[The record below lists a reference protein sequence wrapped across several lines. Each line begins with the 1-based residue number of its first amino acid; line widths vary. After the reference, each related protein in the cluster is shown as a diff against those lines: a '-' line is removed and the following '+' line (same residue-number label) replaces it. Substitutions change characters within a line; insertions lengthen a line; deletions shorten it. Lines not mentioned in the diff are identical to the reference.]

1 MAARILKPIKTCK
14 FYDVPLSILWIHR
27 DLLVL
32 CFSVGLLLFFLF
44 LKLRVWLRSLHFFI
58 NPLIFLIKSLNN
70 TEKLYSRKKHFSS
83 SLVCF

>member
-32 CFSVGLLLFFLF
+32 CFSVGLLLFF
-44 LKLRVWLRSLHFFI
+44 SFFKI
-58 NPLIFLIKSLNN
+58 MS
-70 TEKLYSRKKHFSS
+70 
-83 SLVCF
+83 VA